1 VRNVIFD
8 LGGVVLDW
16 NPDAILEGYYSDP
29 VARAAMKST
38 LFKHP
43 DWLQLD
49 RGTLSEPEV
58 FERLQQR
65 TGSPAEELRGLFE
78 AIRCSLK
85 PKADTVALLQSLSQR
100 QVPLYCLSNM
110 AASTFAYLREQH
122 AFWEAFRGIV
132 ISGEIKMA
140 KPDREIFEYLL
151 HRYALSASET
161 VFVDDHPPN
170 IRAAQELGLHTVWFR
185 DAHQCA
191 LELERLLAA
200 EPPPRP

>member
-1 VRNVIFD
+1 VVRNVIFD

-16 NPDAILEGYYSDP
+16 NPDAILQGYYTDP
-29 VARAAMKST
+29 SARAAMKSA

-49 RGTLSEPEV
+49 RGTLSESEV
-58 FERLQQR
+58 LERLQQR
-65 TGSPAEELRGLFE
+65 TGRPEQELHGLFE
-78 AIRCSLK
+78 AIRSSLK
-85 PKADTVALLQSLSQR
+85 PKAETVVLLQRLAQR

-122 AFWEAFRGIV
+122 AFWDAFRGIV

-140 KPDREIFEYLL
+140 KPECEIFEYLL
-151 HRYALSASET
+151 RRYALSASET
-161 VFVDDHPPN
+161 VFVDDHAPN
-170 IRAAQELGLHTVWFR
+170 IQAAQKLGLHTVWFR
-185 DAHQCA
+185 DAAQCA

-200 EPPPRP
+200 